1 MARGAVLFPLLAVA
15 LPAYGSGDP
24 SVIFLDVAQVLVL
37 GAAIAYVVATK
48 ANWSRKGRALLPIA
62 GSTAVLIAL
71 GSVPDYARNAMW
83 LVPLSVGTTCLGA
96 LLAWQL
102 VRRR

>member
-24 SVIFLDVAQVLVL
+24 SVILGLAQVLVL
-37 GAAIAYVVATK
+37 GAATAYVVATK

-62 GSTAVLIAL
+62 GSTAVLFAL
-71 GSVPDYARNAMW
+71 GCVPGYARNAMW